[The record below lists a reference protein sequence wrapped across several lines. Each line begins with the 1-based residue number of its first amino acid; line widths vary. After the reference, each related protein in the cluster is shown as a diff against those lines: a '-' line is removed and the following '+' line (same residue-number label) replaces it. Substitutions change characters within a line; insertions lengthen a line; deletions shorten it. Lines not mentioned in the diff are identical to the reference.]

1 MRKLTLAALLLAAV
15 SAVAMAQTAPTQ
27 PAPQTTSTAAQKT
40 WFVRLIPPRPTFA
53 NDMTETEQAL
63 MTAHFVYWKGMFEKG
78 VCLFGGPVLD
88 PKGVYAVLAIQ
99 AATEDEARAIAS
111 ADPSVKGGVNRIE
124 VAEMRIAFL
133 QKAH

>member
-27 PAPQTTSTAAQKT
+27 PAPQAAPAPAQKT
-40 WFVRLIPPRPTFA
+40 WFVRLIPPRTTFA
-53 NDMTETEQAL
+53 NDMTETELAL
-63 MTAHFVYWKGMFEKG
+63 MNAHFVYWKDMFEKG
-78 VCLFGGPVLD
+78 VCLFGGPVFD
-88 PKGVYAVLAIQ
+88 PKGVYGILAIQ

-111 ADPSVKGGVNRIE
+111 ADPSVKGGVNHIE